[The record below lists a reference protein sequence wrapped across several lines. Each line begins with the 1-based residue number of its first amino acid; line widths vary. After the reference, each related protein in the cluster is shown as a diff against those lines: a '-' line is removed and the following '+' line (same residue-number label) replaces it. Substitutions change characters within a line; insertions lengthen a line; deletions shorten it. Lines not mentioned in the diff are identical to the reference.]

1 MKNSV
6 GGSNLRVIF
15 LGGIGDMGKRA
26 VAELCSFSEIEQVT
40 IGGRS
45 RGKYEKFLEQ
55 VQSGRDKLSFKL
67 VDLDRA
73 ENLSM
78 LFKNYDLVASTA
90 GPFYKYERMLA
101 TAAMEAGVDYV
112 SICDDFD
119 AAEQV
124 FELDSAAYEKGLRVL
139 TGVGWTPGLSSLLAR
154 AAADSLDT
162 VEKINVAW
170 AGNTE
175 DAVGL
180 AVILHSLH
188 IFYGSVPS
196 FLDGSLKMVPAGSGK
211 ERIRFPEPIGDLNV
225 YNVGHPEPVTM
236 HRYFPGI
243 AEVTLK
249 GGINE
254 DLLNKLA
261 ILAAK
266 LGLSRNRKVRDLVAA
281 FFQKTMR
288 YWRKAAGSAPEVS
301 GIRVDVEGT
310 SAGALCRLTYSAV
323 GPMDILTGVPMAIAI
338 REMARG
344 KINQHG
350 VLAPEAPGLFD
361 PQVFFAEL
369 KDRGVEVI
377 IEKAI

>member
-1 MKNSV
+1 
-6 GGSNLRVIF
+6 
-15 LGGIGDMGKRA
+15 MGKRA
-26 VAELCSFSEIEQVT
+26 VSELCSFPEIDHVT
-40 IGGRS
+40 VVGRS
-45 RGKYEKFLEQ
+45 REKYEKFLEQ
-55 VQSGRDKLSFKL
+55 VHNGSDKLRFEL
-67 VDLDRA
+67 VDLNRA
-73 ENLSM
+73 ENLSL
-78 LFKNYDLVASTA
+78 LFKDYDLVASTA

-101 TAAMEAGVDYV
+101 AAAMEAGVDYV

-124 FELDSAAYEKGLRVL
+124 FELDAAVREKGLCVL

-188 IFYGSVPS
+188 IFCGSVPS

-211 ERIRFPEPIGDLNV
+211 ERIRFPEPIGELNV

-261 ILAAK
+261 ILASK
-266 LGLSRNRKVRDLVAA
+266 LGLSRNKKVRDLVAA
-281 FFQKTMR
+281 FFQKTLR
-288 YWRKAAGSAPEVS
+288 YWRRAAGSAPEVS
-301 GIRVDVEGT
+301 GIRVDVKGT
-310 SAGALCRLTYSAV
+310 SAGAPCRLSYSAV
-323 GPMDILTGVPMAIAI
+323 GPMDVLTGVPMAIAI

-344 KINQHG
+344 NIDKKG
-350 VLAPEAPGLFD
+350 VLAPEASGLFD
-361 PQVFFAEL
+361 PQIFFNEL
-369 KDRGVEVI
+369 RDRDVEVI
-377 IEKAI
+377 IEKAVDVLGSTSAADACIAHN